1 MTKAILLALSLACC
15 PLGQAQVIAYDEFDG
30 KARGGWAVT
39 RLGDWGN
46 DLARES
52 DGSAFFVRGNSWRA
66 LKSPVRRATV
76 WVAVTMRMRGA
87 IAGYCSVVGAADTK
101 SQFSELGFNSG
112 YGRTEGLWTNGPGLV
127 FTGIDC
133 QKTQTF
139 LQRYDLAEGR
149 WSAWAG
155 EGSTVDFRSTE
166 PKVKDA
172 PLSASALSHI
182 YLSKSSPQE
191 VEILR
196 LCVAAT
202 AEDALKPVPP
212 GTPVVELSPKPEL
225 PLPEGLVA
233 LAKSL
238 RLGDRVAFF
247 GDSIT
252 WQGGFIDQMEH
263 SLHRAAPAK
272 HVALIRRGINGAKST
287 DILNGVKDLFG
298 QTQGLFASVLKSDQ
312 PDVVVI
318 MVGINDIWHGNKG
331 NSATQYRA
339 AMRSLARQVGKA
351 RLVLVSPTVIGETKS
366 EFEPRLLE
374 ASQIVRSVA
383 TEVGATFVDA
393 HTAFIKELS
402 TTKGLTYDGVHMTD
416 AGNRLLADMIG
427 AGIAR
432 ALTPLDP
439 APAVEII
446 PAPAYSKLLKGELA
460 IGKRSLVS
468 VQDPR
473 LESTAKVLRT
483 TLGKVSE
490 PGTGTIV
497 LKIDAKLAPEAYR
510 VHVDKTVV
518 LSGGSARGV
527 AWACSSFE
535 QLLRAGKVPR
545 CVIEDKPETEFRA
558 LMVDLARQWHPVA
571 EVKPL
576 IDLCYRYKVPFMQM
590 HLTDDQS
597 FTLPSRAFPQLA
609 TPGRSYTESELV
621 DLQAYAKGRGV
632 IVIPELEM
640 PGHGGQMV
648 SRMPELFRAS
658 PKHHATL
665 NFANRACVDAL
676 KVLIGEVADLF
687 PDSPYIHIGGDE
699 ADLTYVHEMPD
710 FQGAF
715 VREGVAN
722 AHELYRKL
730 LLEMNAKVK
739 SLGKTMMVWEGFGPG
754 GSVPISKD
762 IVVVAYES
770 SYYRPDALLQ
780 DGFTVIN
787 ASWRPLYVVNDRNW
801 SPEEIYGWN
810 VGYWGH
816 FVDWMPSYGGIQV
829 GPQPKL
835 LGSMMCAWEQP
846 SQREFDSLKH
856 RLAAMSERAWHPRAR
871 IGFAD
876 FWRRLQK
883 ITP

>member
-1 MTKAILLALSLACC
+1 MTRGVIIAAVWACC
-15 PLGQAQVIAYDEFDG
+15 RLGQAQVLAYDEFDG
-30 KARGGWAVT
+30 NARGGWADT
-39 RLGDWGN
+39 GLGAWAN
-46 DLARES
+46 DLAREAE
-52 DGSAFFVRGNSWRA
+52 GSAFFVRGNSWRA
-66 LKSPVRRATV
+66 LKSPVRRATI

-87 IAGYCSVVGAADTK
+87 ITGYCSIVGAADTK

-127 FTGIDC
+127 FTGLDC
-133 QKTQTF
+133 SKTQTF

-149 WSAWAG
+149 WSAWVG
-155 EGSTVDFRSTE
+155 EGITVDYRGTA
-166 PKVKDA
+166 PRVKDA
-172 PLSASALSHI
+172 QLSADVLSHI

-191 VEILR
+191 LEVLR

-202 AEDALKPVPP
+202 ADDALKPVSP
-212 GTPVVELSPKPEL
+212 GAPVAELSPKPDL

-233 LAKSL
+233 LGKNL

-252 WQGGFIDQMEH
+252 WQGGFIDQIER
-263 SLHRAAPAK
+263 SLHKTAASK
-272 HVALIRRGINGAKST
+272 HVTLIRRGLNGAKST

-298 QTQGLFASVLKSDQ
+298 QTQGPFASVLKSDQ

-318 MVGINDIWHGNKG
+318 MVGINDVWHGDKG
-331 NSATQYRA
+331 NSATQYKA
-339 AMRSLARQVGKA
+339 AMKSLAKQAGRC
-351 RLVLVSPTVIGETKS
+351 RLVLVSPTVIGETNS
-366 EFEPRLLE
+366 EFEPRLIE
-374 ASQIVRSVA
+374 ASQIVRSIA
-383 TEVGATFVDA
+383 AEVGAIFVDA
-393 HTAFIKELS
+393 HAAFNKERRTL
-402 TTKGLTYDGVHMTD
+402 KGLTYDGVHLTD
-416 AGNRLLADMIG
+416 AGNRLLTDLISS
-427 AGIAR
+427 GIAR
-432 ALTPLDP
+432 TLVKPDYG
-439 APAVEII
+439 PAVGIV
-446 PAPAYSKLLKGELA
+446 PAPAYSKRLNGELA
-460 IGKRSLVS
+460 IGRSTLVS
-468 VQDPR
+468 AQDPR
-473 LESTAKVLRT
+473 LEPTAKVLRD
-483 TLGKVSE
+483 TLGKVAA
-490 PGTGTIV
+490 PGEGTIV
-497 LKIDAKLAPEAYR
+497 LKLDSKLAPEAYR

-527 AWACSSFE
+527 AWACSSLD
-535 QLLRAGKVPR
+535 QLLRSGKVPK

-571 EVKPL
+571 EIKPL
-576 IDLCYRYKVPFMQM
+576 IDLCYRYKVPFMQL

-597 FTLPSRAFPQLA
+597 FTFPSRAFPLLS
-609 TPGRSYTESELV
+609 TPGRTYAESELV
-621 DLQAYAKGRGV
+621 DLQSYAKARGV
-632 IVIPELEM
+632 VLIPELEM

-665 NFANRACVDAL
+665 NFADRACVDAL
-676 KVLIGEVADLF
+676 KVLIGEVANLF
-687 PDSPYIHIGGDE
+687 SDSPYIHIGGDE

-710 FQGAF
+710 FKRAF

-730 LLEMNAKVK
+730 LIEMNVKVK

-754 GSVPISKD
+754 GSVPIPKD

-780 DGFTVIN
+780 DGYAVIN

-816 FVDWMPSYGGIQV
+816 FVDWMPSFGGIQV
-829 GPQPKL
+829 VPQPKL

-856 RLAAMSERAWHPRAR
+856 RLAAMSERTWHPRAR

-876 FWRRLQK
+876 FWRRLQG